1 MPKMTAQT
9 TDYVFSLA
17 EIKTL
22 ICRELN
28 VPEVAVSVSYSLQD
42 MSDDD
47 RYSSLKVSN
56 IKVTVDN
63 TKI

>member
-1 MPKMTAQT
+1 MTAQT

>member
-28 VPEVAVSVSYSLQD
+28 VPEVAVSVSYSLQN

-47 RYSSLKVSN
+47 RYSSLGVSGV
-56 IKVTVDN
+56 KVTVDH
-63 TKI
+63 TKK

>member
-1 MPKMTAQT
+1 MVAQT
-9 TDYVFSLA
+9 TDYVFSLG

-28 VPEVAVSVSYSLQD
+28 VPEVAVSVSYTLQD

-47 RYSSLKVSN
+47 RYSSLGVTCV
-56 IKVTVDN
+56 KVTIDN